1 MHHRLINLQSFRC
14 IIILSNCNHSGASS
28 FYQFAIIPVHHNF
41 INLQSFN
48 FFGWIA
54 YIVSSISFHTRTDRI
69 MVSTYIYTSTYLQMY
84 SHYLDVVIDQ
94 STSGSCQSK
103 LVTGNL
109 FAKTCKWEPPPP
121 GGGSHLII
129 LLLFCNFYTFN
140 EAVCCCGDNLMS

>member
-1 MHHRLINLQSFRC
+1 
-14 IIILSNCNHSGASS
+14 
-28 FYQFAIIPVHHNF
+28 
-41 INLQSFN
+41 
-48 FFGWIA
+48 
-54 YIVSSISFHTRTDRI
+54 

-109 FAKTCKWEPPPP
+109 FRKNLQMGTP
-121 GGGSHLII
+121 GGRGSHLII

>member
-1 MHHRLINLQSFRC
+1 
-14 IIILSNCNHSGASS
+14 
-28 FYQFAIIPVHHNF
+28 
-41 INLQSFN
+41 
-48 FFGWIA
+48 
-54 YIVSSISFHTRTDRI
+54 
-69 MVSTYIYTSTYLQMY
+69 MY

-121 GGGSHLII
+121 GHSII